1 MAVKGEVTYELRADD
16 SKLES
21 DLEEAQKKVEQSTE
35 KTADKIEQTEEKTS
49 KTVKKEKED
58 VTDHHRQQ
66 NDERCKD
73 DQETGKKR
81 EETEHETSEKIKS
94 IASGTAKAIGAGM
107 AAAAAGAVALGGF
120 AVKSAT
126 DMDQAMNQFISS
138 TGKSTEETQRYQNV
152 LEDIYKNNYGESFE
166 DIGDAMSQVIK
177 QMGDRDDQSLQAV
190 TESAYALRDTF
201 EYEIPE
207 STRAAKAMMDNFG
220 VSGEQAMSLIA
231 AGAQNGLDYSG
242 ELLDSIS
249 EYSVQFGKLGS
260 YEQTIFYHSY

>member
-58 VTDHHRQQ
+58 VTDHHKQQ

-94 IASGTAKAIGAGM
+94 IASGTVKAIGAGM

-152 LEDIYKNNYGESFE
+152 LGGIYKTIMVNPSKTLGMPCRRSQTDGGYGWISPC
-166 DIGDAMSQVIK
+166 
-177 QMGDRDDQSLQAV
+177 R
-190 TESAYALRDTF
+190 
-201 EYEIPE
+201 
-207 STRAAKAMMDNFG
+207 
-220 VSGEQAMSLIA
+220 
-231 AGAQNGLDYSG
+231 
-242 ELLDSIS
+242 LLPNP
-249 EYSVQFGKLGS
+249 
-260 YEQTIFYHSY
+260 HMR